1 MALTRRRLIHF
12 VGRAG
17 GPLAAFHTLAAMGL
31 LPASAD
37 ASPPPLPPGNGR
49 KVLILGAGIA
59 GMVLALELEKAGYD
73 PLILEAR
80 PRAGGRNWSLRDG
93 DEVREFASVQRV
105 AWDRAPYLYFNPGP
119 ARLPYHH
126 QGILS
131 YCRELNVPLEV
142 MCNDDRAAL
151 MQDDAAFNGAPQL
164 NRRIVEDT
172 RGYVAELAAKAIG
185 INEALSSDDASRL
198 KDFVRAF
205 GGLGTDL
212 RYHGSSRAG
221 WSTPP
226 TTEPGT
232 YNPPLPF
239 AEILRADFW
248 KGPLEFGDFADMA
261 PTMMQP
267 VGGMGRIGQAFYSRL
282 QRRIR
287 LNAAVTEIR
296 RTASGARIVW
306 KDARTGRSH
315 EEIAST
321 VVITIPLSVLRSI
334 PADFPPAIQAAIA
347 APSYVPA
354 GKVAFQA
361 ERRFW
366 ELDQQIYGGISWT
379 SRDITQIW
387 YPTAGLQQR
396 KGILV
401 GAYIWSQDI
410 GDRFAALPPEQR
422 LQNALADGAHLHP
435 DYGRYLRNGVSIAWK
450 NIPFSQGAWA
460 EWARA
465 DRATHYQTLL
475 RGEGP
480 FLFAGEHLS
489 YITGWQEGAVQSAHA
504 ALERIGGRA

>member
-1 MALTRRRLIHF
+1 MPLTRRRLIHLA
-12 VGRAG
+12 GRAG
-17 GPLAAFHTLAAMGL
+17 GPLAAFHTLAVMGL
-31 LPASAD
+31 LPVSAD
-37 ASPPPLPPGNGR
+37 ASPPAIPPGNRR
-49 KVLILGAGIA
+49 KILILGAGIS
-59 GMVLALELEKAGYD
+59 GMVLALELEKSGYD

-93 DEVREFASVQRV
+93 DEVREFTSTQRV
-105 AWDRAPYLYFNPGP
+105 AWDRAPHLYFNPGP

-185 INEALSSDDASRL
+185 LDESLSAEDADRL
-198 KDFVRAF
+198 HAFVRAF
-205 GGLGTDL
+205 GGLSGDL
-212 RYHGSSRAG
+212 RYRGSSRAG
-221 WSTPP
+221 WATAP
-226 TTEPGT
+226 TTETGT

-239 AEILRADFW
+239 AEILRAEFW
-248 KGPLEFGDFADMA
+248 RGPLEFGDLADMA

-267 VGGMGRIGQAFYSRL
+267 VGGMGRIGEAFYKRL

-287 LNAAVTEIR
+287 LNAQVTQIR
-296 RTASGARIVW
+296 RTATGARIVW
-306 KDARTGRSH
+306 KDTRTGKEQETAAER
-315 EEIAST
+315 
-321 VVITIPLSVLRSI
+321 VVITVPLPVLRSI
-334 PADFPPAIQAAIA
+334 PADFSPAIQVAIA

-379 SRDITQIW
+379 SRDITQMW
-387 YPTAGLQQR
+387 YPTAGLNQQ

-410 GDRFAALPPEQR
+410 GDRFAAQSPDQR
-422 LQNALADGAHLHP
+422 LQGALADGEHLHP
-435 DYGRYLRNGVSIAWK
+435 DYGRFLGHGVSIAWK
-450 NIPFSQGAWA
+450 KIPFTQGAWA
-460 EWARA
+460 DWARA
-465 DRATHYQTLL
+465 DRVTHYQTLL

-489 YITGWQEGAVQSAHA
+489 YITGWQEGAVQSAYNT
-504 ALERIGGRA
+504 LRRIGGSA